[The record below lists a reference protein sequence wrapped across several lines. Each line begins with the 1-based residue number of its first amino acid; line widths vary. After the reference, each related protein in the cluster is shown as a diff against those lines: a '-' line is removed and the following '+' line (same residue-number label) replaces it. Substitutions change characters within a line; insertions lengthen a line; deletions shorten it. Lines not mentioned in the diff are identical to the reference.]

1 MAGGGAGCS
10 WQEGEHA
17 WQGGVHALQGGVHGG
32 GMHGRRV
39 HA

>member
-1 MAGGGAGCS
+1 MAGGAGCS